1 MRVRVG
7 DRKRTSTPQR
17 SRCRGDIAEIKARY
31 RGDIDEIHGR
41 YRRDIGR
48 APRRRNGPLPNRAGQ
63 RAACRV
69 RVTVRVRVGV
79 RVRVRGRVRVQP

>member
-1 MRVRVG
+1 M
-7 DRKRTSTPQR
+7 KRR
-17 SRCRGDIAEIKARY
+17 NKGGIAEIN
-31 RGDIDEIHGR
+31 GR

-69 RVTVRVRVGV
+69 RVRVRVRVGV